1 LEPLRRTFAAFH
13 NLPAL
18 LLAAA
23 GEQLHPRGARRSCLK
38 GGTMTKVKRI
48 YVLVSASALGLLALA
63 GNALAAAAYPISGAS
78 AGFTDELNNALTTAL
93 PIGAGI
99 VALFV
104 GWKVFKRLSHG

>member
-1 LEPLRRTFAAFH
+1 
-13 NLPAL
+13 
-18 LLAAA
+18 
-23 GEQLHPRGARRSCLK
+23 
-38 GGTMTKVKRI
+38 MTKVKRI
-48 YVLVSASALGLLALA
+48 YVLACASALGLLASAGAALA
-63 GNALAAAAYPISGAS
+63 GTYSAVAAYPISGAS